1 LRADK
6 LSAGQ
11 DSCMTSYWAED
22 LALIARAMG
31 EASRARILVALMDA
45 RAWTASELAGCAG
58 ISKGTATTHL
68 NHLVDVGLLDEVRQ
82 GRHRYVRLKNQD
94 VADAIEAMVR
104 LSPSPGPGVPSTYRG
119 GRHKQEL
126 QHGRTCYQHLA
137 GAMGVKLTALWQSHG
152 FITPAWEVSGAGF
165 DWAESIGLR
174 LPDKPARPLVRPCL
188 DWTERVDHAAGVLP
202 DLFTQHAL
210 SSGWFKRGSHPR
222 SVILTEPGAGQL
234 AGFGLANALGA
245 SIRADL

>member
-1 LRADK
+1 
-6 LSAGQ
+6 
-11 DSCMTSYWAED
+11 MTAYWAED

-31 EASRARILVALMDA
+31 EASRARILIALMDA

-94 VADAIEAMVR
+94 VADAVEALVR

-126 QHGRTCYQHLA
+126 QYGRTCYQHLA
-137 GAMGVKLTALWQSHG
+137 GAMGVQLAVFWQAQG
-152 FITPAWEVSGAGF
+152 FITPAWEVSGAGLA
-165 DWAESIGLR
+165 WAESIGLR
-174 LPDKPARPLVRPCL
+174 LPDKPARALVRPCL

-202 DLFTQHAL
+202 DLFAQHAL
-210 SSGWFKRGSHPR
+210 SCGWLKRGSHPR
-222 SVILTEPGAGQL
+222 SVVLTPLGGRQL
-234 AGFGLANALGA
+234 AGCGLELVLGTPFDA
-245 SIRADL
+245 EL